1 VLHALCRCRG
11 EELVSWAD
19 RAIGLVDVG
28 DPSAVESAAIRGLG
42 LAATGRTAEATA
54 SYMRLRNE
62 VTAGAQAQRIRMG
75 KGWLELALDDADS
88 ARRELES
95 AVPTQQQLG
104 SVRISLWAQA
114 WLARAEFAIGNCD
127 TALDIVDNAA
137 TQADNGGLALVRPL
151 VHWTA
156 TQVHA
161 LRGDWVAAE
170 EHLRLGDSSVHD
182 YEIMRVPAMIARAQ
196 HAEAQADYDRVL
208 RALAPLRQPWAR
220 GAIDE
225 PGFWP
230 WPDVYGNALVMTNR
244 VDEADEFL
252 RPYERVAEQRGHRSA
267 LARLGYVRGRIAGAR
282 GDLDAVRDTF
292 ESALARLEDL
302 PLRYDRARVNFAY
315 GQTLRRAGKRR
326 EADAV
331 MQVAR
336 EAYLALGAETYVRR
350 CDRELKAGGL
360 NLRRSSA
367 HSAELTPQETA
378 VTDLVARGMSNKEVA
393 TELFLSVKT
402 VQYHLT
408 RIYAKLGIRSRS
420 ELAARYRDRPEKDQ
434 Q

>member
-1 VLHALCRCRG
+1 MLGCAGIAHALA
-11 EELVSWAD
+11 VPAD
-19 RAIGLVDVG
+19 
-28 DPSAVESAAIRGLG
+28 
-42 LAATGRTAEATA
+42 ATA
-54 SYMRLRNE
+54 GLLHPPVPRGDGLSGR
-62 VTAGAQAQRIRMG
+62 VGAVRRSVV
-75 KGWLELALDDADS
+75 ELAERCL
-88 ARRELES
+88 
-95 AVPTQQQLG
+95 
-104 SVRISLWAQA
+104 SLPMYPHM
-114 WLARAEFAIGNCD
+114 
-127 TALDIVDNAA
+127 T
-137 TQADNGGLALVRPL
+137 
-151 VHWTA
+151 
-156 TQVHA
+156 
-161 LRGDWVAAE
+161 
-170 EHLRLGDSSVHD
+170 
-182 YEIMRVPAMIARAQ
+182 
-196 HAEAQADYDRVL
+196 EAQADYDRVL